1 MQIIKVFIAA
11 MIGAFV
17 VQLPCYWS
25 SPESN
30 IELNQIA
37 YPEFST
43 VLINAFGGAFLLCLV
58 YQVLKMVEKD
68 LKY

>member
-1 MQIIKVFIAA
+1 MQLIKVFIAL

-30 IELNQIA
+30 MELNKIA
-37 YPEFST
+37 YPEFSSI
-43 VLINAFGGAFLLCLV
+43 LANALGGAFLLCLV
-58 YQVLKMVEKD
+58 YQVLKMLERD
-68 LKY
+68 LTY